1 MLEIIGS
8 IGHVFIRL
16 QSLMPHVTILGDEG
30 FDAFAT
36 QVCGHDGC
44 VSFTMRRLSGRCS
57 IGRTRHLHGSPYHLS

>member
-44 VSFTMRRLSGRCS
+44 VSFTMRRLSGRC
-57 IGRTRHLHGSPYHLS
+57 